1 MTTTANPAIGQSIEA
16 NGIRTNYLQSGSGEQ
31 TVVLVHGSGP
41 GVTAYA
47 NWRLV
52 LPVLGE
58 DFTCYAPDMV
68 GFGYSDRPADVEY
81 SVQTWA
87 DQTVGFMDAM
97 GIEKAHLIG
106 NSFGGAIALRIA
118 TQHPDRVEK
127 LVLMG
132 SMGVPFEITEGLDT
146 VWGYEG
152 TIESMRKVLDFF
164 AYSRDLV
171 NEELAQV
178 RHKASMEPGFHESF
192 SSMFPAPR
200 QRWVE
205 ATNYLWISVSG
216 NIIAVVLI
224 PFVGNLTDK
233 IGRRPVIIVGCLGS
247 GILAYPYLYF
257 VSEANLPM
265 AFLFAML
272 MWGCVYQGY
281 NAVFPSFFQELFPT
295 KTRVTGFAVSQNLGT
310 LITAFLPA
318 IYAAIVGPTR
328 PTRAWS
334 TRSSCRTPSST
345 ARPAGRWPIRSRW
358 TSSGRSA
365 ASPSAWPSSRPSPP
379 SVPARPSGCT

>member
-1 MTTTANPAIGQSIEA
+1 MTTTQANPAVGKSIVA
-16 NGIRTNYLQSGSGEQ
+16 NGIRTNYLESGTGGQ

-68 GFGYSDRPADVEY
+68 GFGYSDRPEDVEY

-87 DQTVGFMDAM
+87 DQTVGFIKAM
-97 GIEKAHLIG
+97 GIEKTHLIG

-118 TQHPDRVEK
+118 TQHPELVDK
-127 LVLMG
+127 IVLMG
-132 SMGVPFEITEGLDT
+132 SMGVPFDITDGLDT

-152 TIESMRKVLDFF
+152 TIESMRQVLDYF

-178 RHKASMEPGFHESF
+178 RYKASMEPGFHESF

-205 ATNYLWISVSG
+205 AMTTPDDEIRKLTN
-216 NIIAVVLI
+216 
-224 PFVGNLTDK
+224 
-233 IGRRPVIIVGCLGS
+233 R
-247 GILAYPYLYF
+247 
-257 VSEANLPM
+257 
-265 AFLFAML
+265 
-272 MWGCVYQGY
+272 
-281 NAVFPSFFQELFPT
+281 
-295 KTRVTGFAVSQNLGT
+295 T
-310 LITAFLPA
+310 LIVHGREDKVIPLETSLKLEQLIDNADLSVFSHCGHWSMIERTADFNRLVRDFFLEA
-318 IYAAIVGPTR
+318 PT
-328 PTRAWS
+328 
-334 TRSSCRTPSST
+334 TPVK
-345 ARPAGRWPIRSRW
+345 GQ
-358 TSSGRSA
+358 
-365 ASPSAWPSSRPSPP
+365 
-379 SVPARPSGCT
+379 